1 MILTDGSEISLTQT
15 LGLCEGCILLSKTER
30 LLPAEKSISYS
41 DYNTWCRQELC
52 ANEFALENAQHPA
65 ATATNTQLSPS

>member
-41 DYNTWCRQELC
+41 DYNTFPC
-52 ANEFALENAQHPA
+52 FG
-65 ATATNTQLSPS
+65 S